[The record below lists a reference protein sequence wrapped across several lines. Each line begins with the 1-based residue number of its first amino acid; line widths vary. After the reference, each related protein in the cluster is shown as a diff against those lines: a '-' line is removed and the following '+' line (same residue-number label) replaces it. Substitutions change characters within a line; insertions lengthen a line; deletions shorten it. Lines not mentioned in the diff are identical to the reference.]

1 MPAGGTAEGRQV
13 EAVFRLHRGRAPLA
27 WHRDAASELPVRM
40 QGSNSCGTG
49 ARTSGVGGNEVSA
62 VAPSI
67 WRCGWVWAS
76 MHAFV
81 RQAFTAVQSRLDRY
95 RSSGWHGI
103 RTVAWRPHGQSQK
116 TTYAFVDAANPLYLS
131 GPGFVVLMP
140 HGACHGRGGMRVVS
154 LCVGPHGDSS

>member
-1 MPAGGTAEGRQV
+1 MRV
-13 EAVFRLHRGRAPLA
+13 
-27 WHRDAASELPVRM
+27 
-40 QGSNSCGTG
+40 
-49 ARTSGVGGNEVSA
+49 GVGKHA
-62 VAPSI
+62 R
-67 WRCGWVWAS
+67 RCT
-76 MHAFV
+76 
-81 RQAFTAVQSRLDRY
+81 QAFTAVQSRWDRY

-116 TTYAFVDAANPLYLS
+116 TTYAFVDAANPLCLS